1 MTRRALL
8 LAMWTAVRGA
18 AAERTSPKNDVANA
32 ANDFTGNT
40 AFGPSVSTGYPRAES
55 MLLRWLDLNR
65 SQDSGDESSTSE
77 PVGFAVD
84 SITSS
89 APSNAPEAPI
99 GQEIA
104 PMMLLDAI
112 SAVEAAST
120 DLSNADTAKA
130 AAQSKFD
137 AAKAAKE
144 TADQSDTVAEQSFNA
159 SLDALITA
167 ATAAKRGPAAPP
179 APDTPPAV

>member
-1 MTRRALL
+1 MT
-8 LAMWTAVRGA
+8 
-18 AAERTSPKNDVANA
+18 
-32 ANDFTGNT
+32 
-40 AFGPSVSTGYPRAES
+40 
-55 MLLRWLDLNR
+55 
-65 SQDSGDESSTSE
+65 
-77 PVGFAVD
+77 
-84 SITSS
+84 
-89 APSNAPEAPI
+89 
-99 GQEIA
+99 
-104 PMMLLDAI
+104 LLDAI

-167 ATAAKRGPAAPP
+167 ATAAKRGPAAP
-179 APDTPPAV
+179 DTPPAV